1 MITGSVN
8 AVLEPIVS
16 LTIHDAGGHPY
27 QVDVVI
33 DTAFNDELTLPP
45 AVIATLGLNWQSTR
59 QAQFAD
65 GTVQPV
71 DVFTAAIIWDGQ
83 PRAVRVF
90 GVDSKPLL
98 GLRMLADS
106 ELRIEVHS
114 GGSVT
119 IQPIP

>member
-1 MITGSVN
+1 M
-8 AVLEPIVS
+8 
-16 LTIHDAGGHPY
+16 
-27 QVDVVI
+27 
-33 DTAFNDELTLPP
+33 
-45 AVIATLGLNWQSTR
+45 IATLGLNWQSTR

-83 PRAVRVF
+83 PRTVRVF

-98 GLRMLADS
+98 GLRALADS
-106 ELRIEVHS
+106 ELRIEVRN